1 MRRKIW
7 TFLGCGVL
15 AAAGLLYLR
24 ALRSLGDPGDV
35 RVYQRIAA
43 DARLEVKERGEAWMK
58 IVAIGG
64 EEAVRVLAELEAEP
78 LPTRSVLM
86 IPSPIPLL
94 PWIAKQGEEEPIP
107 DDAGAME
114 GYFHRSELRRYA
126 RGSALLRLPDLS
138 QLVLYRGTAIGGEDD
153 LWLARLTE
161 DGKIAAGPW
170 FTGQSLMMAKRRE
183 TTALSLNGEMLTVA
197 SSGGSVKFSIDL
209 RDIASDRDHDGL
221 TDLVEARL
229 RLDPQNPD
237 SDGDGLTDDVD
248 PAPNARI
255 PRPTTDEEARRLAVV
270 EQFLRLTPYSEPR
283 SDHSAMIVWNESA
296 LEWRGRGGPTITLPP
311 EQFGEFLDSAG
322 EDGIGHL
329 TIRPWETSR
338 WRAAEYGRD
347 PCRLLKIGETA
358 YEVEMYFGGLSAA
371 GYCAIVRPLAGRW
384 YIRHLRGVWIS

>member
-283 SDHSAMIVWNESA
+283 GDHSAMIVWNESA